1 VKEVAGTVVAVA
13 RIKDTSALR
22 TFDGL
27 LVIDLC
33 GGDNL
38 PVVECSERHDQLK
51 QNTWSA

>member
-1 VKEVAGTVVAVA
+1 VKEVAGTVIAVA
-13 RIKDTSALR
+13 RIKNSSALR
-22 TFDGL
+22 TLDGL

-38 PVVECSERHDQLK
+38 PVVKRSERHGQLK